1 MVKTPKMRHS
11 KPQREPV
18 TIELEP
24 DAVSRVEEAG
34 DDIDTSQTAE
44 PQPAAEFVEAEKEGV
59 SDPAA
64 ESTETAGEPKARAE
78 AAAQAEAAAE
88 PITTDPESE
97 APHRPYGYGFEAEE
111 AQRRERAEALDA
123 GEAADPEQ
131 PSVVSEPKRNGW
143 APVGAAGLIGAVL
156 ALIAAGGLQYAGVLG
171 NPGATSGGPALDGVQ
186 SEIASLQ
193 QEIAALKQS
202 AAAPDTDIAGQV
214 DALSASLD
222 QVKADVAS
230 LQQAV
235 GSGGS
240 GDNAG
245 LQALDGRVK
254 EIETAIAGLGQTGAQ
269 APAAEIAAIG
279 DRIAGLE
286 ALVKEAG
293 DKTTSNEGRL
303 AALEQNFTDLSGKI
317 DTQAAQPKIAMAIA
331 TSALKAAVDRG
342 APFLAEL
349 ETFAAIAPD
358 APEIP
363 ELRVHA
369 EKGVASREDILA
381 ETDEAAK
388 AMIAAERTVDANAG
402 FFERLLNSAESLVTV
417 RPIGAVEGEGVPET
431 VARMEVA
438 LNAGDY
444 AAAIAEYEKLPE
456 NVRAAAGAFMEKVR
470 NRLAVERLL
479 DQAVAGAM
487 KA

>member
-1 MVKTPKMRHS
+1 MVKTPKTRHS

-24 DAVSRVEEAG
+24 GAVSRVEETSVE
-34 DDIDTSQTAE
+34 IDGGQPAE
-44 PQPAAEFVEAEKEGV
+44 PQPAAEFVEAEREGAGE
-59 SDPAA
+59 PAAAPASPAEPAETTA
-64 ESTETAGEPKARAE
+64 ESTTAG
-78 AAAQAEAAAE
+78 
-88 PITTDPESE
+88 DPEAE

-111 AQRRERAEALDA
+111 APRRERAEALDA
-123 GEAADPEQ
+123 DAATAPEQ
-131 PSVVSEPKRNGW
+131 PPVVSEPKRSGL
-143 APVGAAGLIGAVL
+143 APVAAGLIGAIL
-156 ALIAAGGLQYAGVLG
+156 ALIGAGGLQYAGVLG
-171 NPGATSGGPALDGVQ
+171 SPGATSGAPALDGVQ

-202 AAAPDTDIAGQV
+202 TAAPDADIAGQV
-214 DALSASLD
+214 ENLSASLD
-222 QVKADVAS
+222 QVKTDVAA
-230 LQQAV
+230 LQQAAAS
-235 GSGGS
+235 GSGN
-240 GDNAG
+240 DNAG
-245 LQALDGRVK
+245 LQALDSRVK
-254 EIETAIAGLGQTGAQ
+254 EIETAIAGLGQTGAE

-293 DKTTSNEGRL
+293 DKATSDEGRL
-303 AALEQNFTDLSGKI
+303 AALEQHLTELSGKI
-317 DTQAAQPKIAMAIA
+317 DAQAAQPKIAMAIA

-369 EKGVASREDILA
+369 EKGVASREDILT
-381 ETDEAAK
+381 ETNDAAQ
-388 AMIAAERTVDANAG
+388 AMIAAGRTVDTNAG
-402 FFERLLNSAESLVTV
+402 FFERLLHSAESLVTV

-444 AAAIAEYEKLPE
+444 AVAIAEYEKLPA
-456 NVRAAAGAFMEKVR
+456 NVQAAAGAFIEKVR
-470 NRLAVERLL
+470 NRFAVERLL

>member
-1 MVKTPKMRHS
+1 MVKTPKTRHS

-24 DAVSRVEEAG
+24 DAVSRVEETSEDTAG
-34 DDIDTSQTAE
+34 AQTPE

-59 SDPAA
+59 SEPAA
-64 ESTETAGEPKARAE
+64 EYAGEPV
-78 AAAQAEAAAE
+78 EAAAE
-88 PITTDPESE
+88 PTIPTDPESD

-111 AQRRERAEALDA
+111 APRRERAEALDT
-123 GEAADPEQ
+123 GETAAPEQ
-131 PSVVSEPKRNGW
+131 PSVVSEPKRNGL
-143 APVGAAGLIGAVL
+143 ALGAAGLIGAVL
-156 ALIAAGGLQYAGVLG
+156 ALIGAGGLQYAGVLG
-171 NPGATSGGPALDGVQ
+171 SPGATGGAPALDGVQ

-193 QEIAALKQS
+193 QEITALKQT

-230 LQQAV
+230 LQQTV
-235 GSGGS
+235 RSGGG

-245 LQALDGRVK
+245 LQALDSRVK

-286 ALVKEAG
+286 ALVKSAG
-293 DKTTSNEGRL
+293 EKATADEGRI
-303 AALEQNFTDLSGKI
+303 ATLEESVGALSGKI
-317 DTQAAQPKIAMAIA
+317 DAQAAQPKIAMAIA

-369 EKGVASREDILA
+369 EKGVASREEILA

-388 AMIAAERTVDANAG
+388 AMIAAERTVDTNAG

-444 AAAIAEYEKLPE
+444 AAAVAEYEKLPE
-456 NVRAAAGAFMEKVR
+456 NVQAAAGAFIEKVR

>member
-1 MVKTPKMRHS
+1 MVKTPKTRHS

-24 DAVSRVEEAG
+24 DAVSRVEETSESIDG
-34 DDIDTSQTAE
+34 DQRAE

-59 SDPAA
+59 SEPAA
-64 ESTETAGEPKARAE
+64 EYAGEPV
-78 AAAQAEAAAE
+78 EAAAE
-88 PITTDPESE
+88 PTIPTDPESD

-111 AQRRERAEALDA
+111 APRRERAEGLDA
-123 GEAADPEQ
+123 GATAAPEQ
-131 PSVVSEPKRNGW
+131 PSVVSEPKRNGL
-143 APVGAAGLIGAVL
+143 APVAAGLIGAVL
-156 ALIAAGGLQYAGVLG
+156 ALIGAGGLQYAGVLG
-171 NPGATSGGPALDGVQ
+171 SPGATSGAPALNGVQ

-202 AAAPDTDIAGQV
+202 AAAPDADIAGRV
-214 DALSASLD
+214 EGLSASLD
-222 QVKADVAS
+222 QVKADVAA
-230 LQQAV
+230 LQQTAA
-235 GSGGS
+235 SAGS

-245 LQALDGRVK
+245 LQALDSRVK

-286 ALVKEAG
+286 ALVKSAG
-293 DKTTSNEGRL
+293 EKATADEGRI
-303 AALEQNFTDLSGKI
+303 AALEENVAALSGKI
-317 DTQAAQPKIAMAIA
+317 DAQAAQPKIAMAIA
-331 TSALKAAVDRG
+331 SSALKAAVDRG

-369 EKGVASREDILA
+369 ERGVASRDDILA
-381 ETDEAAK
+381 ETDEVAK
-388 AMIAAERTVDANAG
+388 AMIAAERTVNTNAG

-456 NVRAAAGAFMEKVR
+456 NVQAAAGVFIEKVR

-479 DQAVAGAM
+479 DQAVAAAM

>member
-1 MVKTPKMRHS
+1 MVKTPKTRHS

-24 DAVSRVEEAG
+24 DAVSRVEEASEN
-34 DDIDTSQTAE
+34 IDGGQTAE

-59 SDPAA
+59 SEPAA
-64 ESTETAGEPKARAE
+64 EYAGEPV
-78 AAAQAEAAAE
+78 EAAAE
-88 PITTDPESE
+88 PTISTDPESD

-111 AQRRERAEALDA
+111 ALRRERAEALDT
-123 GEAADPEQ
+123 GETAAPEQ
-131 PSVVSEPKRNGW
+131 PSVVSEPKRSGL
-143 APVGAAGLIGAVL
+143 ALGAAGLIGAVL
-156 ALIAAGGLQYAGVLG
+156 ALIGAVGLQYAGVLG
-171 NPGATSGGPALDGVQ
+171 SPEATGGAPALDGVQ

-193 QEIAALKQS
+193 QEITALKQTS
-202 AAAPDTDIAGQV
+202 AAPDTDIAGQV

-235 GSGGS
+235 ASGG
-240 GDNAG
+240 GDNTG
-245 LQALDGRVK
+245 LQALDSRVK
-254 EIETAIAGLGQTGAQ
+254 EIETAIASLGQTGAQ
-269 APAAEIAAIG
+269 APAAEIAALG
-279 DRIAGLE
+279 DRIASLE
-286 ALVKEAG
+286 ALVKSAG
-293 DKTTSNEGRL
+293 EKATADEGRI
-303 AALEQNFTDLSGKI
+303 ATLEESVGALSGKI
-317 DTQAAQPKIAMAIA
+317 DAQAAQPKIAMAIA

-363 ELRVHA
+363 ELRLHA
-369 EKGVASREDILA
+369 EKGVASREEILA

-388 AMIAAERTVDANAG
+388 AMIAAERTVDTNAG

-456 NVRAAAGAFMEKVR
+456 NVQAAAGVFIEKVR

>member
-1 MVKTPKMRHS
+1 MVKTPKTRHS

-24 DAVSRVEEAG
+24 GAVSRVEETSEGIDAG
-34 DDIDTSQTAE
+34 QPAE
-44 PQPAAEFVEAEKEGV
+44 QQPAAEFVEAEKESV
-59 SDPAA
+59 SEPAA
-64 ESTETAGEPKARAE
+64 ESTGTNAEP
-78 AAAQAEAAAE
+78 AAE
-88 PITTDPESE
+88 STTTADPESE

-111 AQRRERAEALDA
+111 APRRERAEALDSGA
-123 GEAADPEQ
+123 TTAPEQ
-131 PSVVSEPKRNGW
+131 PAIVQAPRRNGL
-143 APVGAAGLIGAVL
+143 APVAAGLLGAVL
-156 ALIAAGGLQYAGVLG
+156 ALIGAGGLQYAGVLG
-171 NPGATSGGPALDGVQ
+171 SPGTTGSAPALDGVQ
-186 SEIASLQ
+186 SEITALQ
-193 QEIAALKQS
+193 QEIAALKQDA
-202 AAAPDTDIAGQV
+202 AAAPDTNIAGQV
-214 DALSASLD
+214 EGLSASLD
-222 QVKADVAS
+222 QIKADVTA
-230 LQQAV
+230 LQQAAT
-235 GSGGS
+235 SGS

-245 LQALDGRVK
+245 LQALDTRVK
-254 EIETAIAGLGQTGAQ
+254 EIETAIAGLGQTGAE
-269 APAAEIAAIG
+269 APAAEIAALG

-286 ALVKEAG
+286 ALVKEAA
-293 DKTTSNEGRL
+293 DNATSDEGRI
-303 AALEQNFTDLSGKI
+303 AALEQNVTTLSGKV
-317 DTQAAQPKIAMAIA
+317 DAQAAQPKVAMAIA

-369 EKGVASREDILA
+369 EKGVAPREAILA
-381 ETDEAAK
+381 ETNEAAK
-388 AMIAAERTVDANAG
+388 AMIAAGRTVNTNAG
-402 FFERLLNSAESLVTV
+402 FFERLLHSAESLVTV

-444 AAAIAEYEKLPE
+444 ATAIAEYEKLPE
-456 NVRAAAGAFMEKVR
+456 NVRTAAGAFIEKVR

>member
-1 MVKTPKMRHS
+1 MVKTPKTRHS
-11 KPQREPV
+11 KSQREPV

-34 DDIDTSQTAE
+34 DDIDAGKPAE
-44 PQPAAEFVEAEKEGV
+44 PQPAAEFVEPEKEGV
-59 SDPAA
+59 SEPAA
-64 ESTETAGEPKARAE
+64 EPAGTTGESVEPTGEPTPTA
-78 AAAQAEAAAE
+78 
-88 PITTDPESE
+88 DPESD

-111 AQRRERAEALDA
+111 ASRRERAEELDTGA
-123 GEAADPEQ
+123 TAAHEQ
-131 PSVVSEPKRNGW
+131 PAIVSAPKRNGL
-143 APVGAAGLIGAVL
+143 APLAAGLIGAVL
-156 ALIAAGGLQYAGVLG
+156 ALIGAGGLQYAGVFG
-171 NPGATSGGPALDGVQ
+171 SPGATGRAPALDGVQ

-214 DALSASLD
+214 EALSASLD

-235 GSGGS
+235 SSSGG
-240 GDNAG
+240 GDDAG
-245 LQALDGRVK
+245 LQALDSRVK

-269 APAAEIAAIG
+269 APATEIAAIG

-286 ALVKEAG
+286 ALVKETG

-303 AALEQNFTDLSGKI
+303 AALEQNSAELSGKI
-317 DTQAAQPKIAMAIA
+317 DAQAGQPKIAMAIA

-388 AMIAAERTVDANAG
+388 AMIAAERTVDTNAG
-402 FFERLLNSAESLVTV
+402 FFERLLHSAESLVTV

-456 NVRAAAGAFMEKVR
+456 NVQAAAGVFIEKVR

>member
-1 MVKTPKMRHS
+1 MVKTPKTRHS

-24 DAVSRVEEAG
+24 DAVSRVEETG
-34 DDIDTSQTAE
+34 EDIDGG
-44 PQPAAEFVEAEKEGV
+44 QPAAEFVGAEKEGV
-59 SDPAA
+59 SEPA
-64 ESTETAGEPKARAE
+64 TEPAE
-78 AAAQAEAAAE
+78 AAPEPTAPAEAA
-88 PITTDPESE
+88 PDDSESE
-97 APHRPYGYGFEAEE
+97 PPHRPYGYGFEAEE
-111 AQRRERAEALDA
+111 APRRERAEALDA
-123 GEAADPEQ
+123 GATAAPEQ
-131 PSVVSEPKRNGW
+131 PSVVSDPKRNGW
-143 APVGAAGLIGAVL
+143 TPLAAGLIGAVL

-171 NPGATSGGPALDGVQ
+171 SPGAPSGAPALDGVQ
-186 SEIASLQ
+186 SEIAALQ

-202 AAAPDTDIAGQV
+202 AGAPDADLAGQV
-214 DALSASLD
+214 DALSISLD
-222 QVKADVAS
+222 QVKADVAA

-235 GSGGS
+235 DTAGS
-240 GDNAG
+240 GDDAG
-245 LQALDGRVK
+245 LQALDSRVK

-269 APAAEIAAIG
+269 APATEIAAIG

-286 ALVKEAG
+286 ALVKSAG
-293 DKTTSNEGRL
+293 EKATADEGRI
-303 AALEQNFTDLSGKI
+303 AALEENVAALSGKI
-317 DTQAAQPKIAMAIA
+317 DAQAAQPKIAMAIA

-349 ETFAAIAPD
+349 ETFEVIAPD

-369 EKGVASREDILA
+369 EKGVASREEILA

-388 AMIAAERTVDANAG
+388 AMIAAGRTVDTNAG

-456 NVRAAAGAFMEKVR
+456 NVRAAAGAFVEKVR

>member
-1 MVKTPKMRHS
+1 MVKTPKTRHS

-24 DAVSRVEEAG
+24 DAVSRVEETG
-34 DDIDTSQTAE
+34 EGIDGGQPAE
-44 PQPAAEFVEAEKEGV
+44 PQPAAEFVEAEKDGV
-59 SDPAA
+59 SEPAA
-64 ESTETAGEPKARAE
+64 EPAETAREPG
-78 AAAQAEAAAE
+78 EAAAE
-88 PITTDPESE
+88 PAIATDPDSD

-111 AQRRERAEALDA
+111 APRRERAEALDTGA
-123 GEAADPEQ
+123 TAAPEQ
-131 PSVVSEPKRNGW
+131 PTVGSSPKRNGLT
-143 APVGAAGLIGAVL
+143 PVAAGLIGAVL
-156 ALIAAGGLQYAGVLG
+156 ALIGAGGLQYAGVLG
-171 NPGATSGGPALDGVQ
+171 SPGAAGGAPALDGIQ

-193 QEIAALKQS
+193 QEIAALKEAA

-214 DALSASLD
+214 DGLSTSLD
-222 QVKADVAS
+222 QVKADVAA

-235 GSGGS
+235 SSGGG

-245 LQALDGRVK
+245 LQALDSRVK
-254 EIETAIAGLGQTGAQ
+254 EIETAIAGLGQTG

-286 ALVKEAG
+286 ALVKSAG
-293 DKTTSNEGRL
+293 EKATADEGRI
-303 AALEQNFTDLSGKI
+303 AALEENLAALSGKI
-317 DTQAAQPKIAMAIA
+317 DAQAAQPKIAMAIA

-349 ETFAAIAPD
+349 ETFAAIAPN

-369 EKGVASREDILA
+369 ERGVASREEILA

-388 AMIAAERTVDANAG
+388 AMIAAERTVDTNAG
-402 FFERLLNSAESLVTV
+402 FFERLLHSAESLVTV

-456 NVRAAAGAFMEKVR
+456 NVQAAAGVFIEKVR

>member
-1 MVKTPKMRHS
+1 MVKTPKTRHS
-11 KPQREPV
+11 KPQRERV

-24 DAVSRVEEAG
+24 DAVSRVEETDEDVDG
-34 DDIDTSQTAE
+34 GQPPE

-59 SDPAA
+59 SEPAA
-64 ESTETAGEPKARAE
+64 ESADEPATAAEPAE
-78 AAAQAEAAAE
+78 AAGEREPAADSE
-88 PITTDPESE
+88 TE
-97 APHRPYGYGFEAEE
+97 APRPYGYGFEAEE
-111 AQRRERAEALDA
+111 TPRRERPEELDA
-123 GEAADPEQ
+123 GAVAAPEQ
-131 PSVVSEPKRNGW
+131 PAIVSAPKRNGL
-143 APVGAAGLIGAVL
+143 APVAAGLIGAVL
-156 ALIAAGGLQYAGVLG
+156 ALIGAGGLQYAGVLG
-171 NPGATSGGPALDGVQ
+171 SPGAASGAPALDGVQ

-193 QEIAALKQS
+193 QEVAALKQDT
-202 AAAPDTDIAGQV
+202 AAPDADIAGQV
-214 DALSASLD
+214 DGLSASLD
-222 QVKADVAS
+222 QVRADVAA

-235 GSGGS
+235 GSGSG

-245 LQALDGRVK
+245 LQALDNRVK
-254 EIETAIAGLGQTGAQ
+254 EIETAIASLGQTGAQ
-269 APAAEIAAIG
+269 APAAEIAALG

-286 ALVKEAG
+286 TLVKSAG
-293 DKTTSNEGRL
+293 EKATADEGRL
-303 AALEQNFTDLSGKI
+303 ATLEENVAALSGKI
-317 DTQAAQPKIAMAIA
+317 DAQAAQPKIAMAIA

-363 ELRVHA
+363 ELRAYA

-388 AMIAAERTVDANAG
+388 TMIAAERTVDTNAG
-402 FFERLLNSAESLVTV
+402 FFERLLHSAESLVTV

-456 NVRAAAGAFMEKVR
+456 NVQAAAGVFIEKVR

>member
-1 MVKTPKMRHS
+1 
-11 KPQREPV
+11 
-18 TIELEP
+18 L
-24 DAVSRVEEAG
+24 
-34 DDIDTSQTAE
+34 
-44 PQPAAEFVEAEKEGV
+44 
-59 SDPAA
+59 
-64 ESTETAGEPKARAE
+64 
-78 AAAQAEAAAE
+78 
-88 PITTDPESE
+88 
-97 APHRPYGYGFEAEE
+97 
-111 AQRRERAEALDA
+111 
-123 GEAADPEQ
+123 
-131 PSVVSEPKRNGW
+131 
-143 APVGAAGLIGAVL
+143 APVAAGLIGAVL
-156 ALIAAGGLQYAGVLG
+156 ALIGAGGLQYAGVLG
-171 NPGATSGGPALDGVQ
+171 SPGATGPAPALDGVQ

-202 AAAPDTDIAGQV
+202 AAVPDTDIAGQV
-214 DALSASLD
+214 DGLSTSLD
-222 QVKADVAS
+222 HVKAEVAA

-235 GSGGS
+235 SSGGG
-240 GDNAG
+240 GDDAG

-286 ALVKEAG
+286 ALVKSAG
-293 DKTTSNEGRL
+293 EKATADEGRL
-303 AALEQNFTDLSGKI
+303 AALEENATALSGKI
-317 DTQAAQPKIAMAIA
+317 AAQAAQPKIAMAIA

-381 ETDEAAK
+381 ETDEAAQ
-388 AMIAAERTVDANAG
+388 AMIAADRTVDTNAG

-438 LNAGDY
+438 LTAGDY

-456 NVRAAAGAFMEKVR
+456 NVQAAAGAFIEKVR